1 MPQVDPLS
9 LFKAL
14 ANPTRLRLLNLLADE
29 PAYVEE
35 LAGALDLAP
44 STVSHHLKVLA
55 RAGMVEARRVQY
67 YVEYELRP
75 EWLSRTLGECLVAAA
90 GDRKRVLER
99 IHQVQVDAVLACF
112 RAGRLARLPAAFR
125 KQEAVLAALAADLEP
140 RREYARDEL
149 RSRLTARVDAPD
161 VVIDRWLEREWLEP
175 AAGDRYRARPPLGA
189 IALPPPP
196 AAGVYWVK
204 NHRRDRVLLGSSLD
218 AWGDLHEHQ
227 DVLYGG
233 RHPCAELQADWERQ
247 GPEAFEFALLESI
260 DPPADGLA
268 GLLGRLGRLE
278 AAWVHGLQPF
288 GEHCYNE
295 TTDIRDPLGLAGR

>member
-1 MPQVDPLS
+1 
-9 LFKAL
+9 
-14 ANPTRLRLLNLLADE
+14 LNLLADE
-29 PAYVEE
+29 PACVEE
-35 LAGALDLAP
+35 LASALDLAP
-44 STVSHHLKVLA
+44 STVSHHLKTLT

-75 EWLSRTLGECLVAAA
+75 EWLSQTLGERLVAAD
-90 GDRKRVLER
+90 GDRPRVLER
-99 IHQVQVDAVLACF
+99 VRQAQVDAVLSCF

-149 RSRLTARVDAPD
+149 RSLLTARVDDPD

-175 AAGDRYRARPPLGA
+175 AAAVAADRLRARPPLGA

-196 AAGVYWVK
+196 TVGVYWVK
-204 NHRRDRVLLGSSLD
+204 NHRRDRALLGSSLD

-227 DVLYGG
+227 DALYEG
-233 RHPCAELQADWERQ
+233 RHPCAELQADWQGQ

-260 DPPADGLA
+260 EPPADGIA

-278 AAWVHGLQPF
+278 AAWIHGLQPF
-288 GEHCYNE
+288 GEYCYNE